1 MVEDLMNIYGG
12 SGNDALTGSIYADF
26 MVGYAGNDTMNGGGG
41 NDQLYG
47 GSGNDVL
54 IGGAGQDVLKGEA
67 GADIFRFSMGDG
79 TGQGDRILDFTDGD
93 RISFVGVS
101 QRTVSQNI
109 NAEGDL
115 EIYYGVLGSPTTES
129 NKITLTDVDYYLGFS
144 DFMFA

>member
-1 MVEDLMNIYGG
+1 MNIFGS
-12 SGNDALTGSIYADF
+12 SGNDVLEGSIYADF

-41 NDQLYG
+41 NDQIYA

-54 IGGAGQDVLKGEA
+54 IGGKGQDVLKGEA
-67 GADIFRFSMGDG
+67 GADIFQFSMGDG

-115 EIYYGVLGSPTTES
+115 EIYYGVLGSPTS
-129 NKITLTDVDYYLGFS
+129 MSSKITLANVDHYLGFG